1 MAAMMKAS
9 LLWLWLVSFL
19 LKSDIVIWES
29 SMSWGMSVLSQT
41 PRVQT
46 EVLFLFGFEIQ
57 PLLPG
62 ERGRFT
68 VSYDANGGDRD
79 G

>member
-1 MAAMMKAS
+1 MKAS

-19 LKSDIVIWES
+19 LKSDTVIWES
-29 SMSWGMSVLSQT
+29 SMSWGMRVLSQT

-46 EVLFLFGFEIQ
+46 EVLFLFGFETQ

-68 VSYDANGGDRD
+68 VNFDATSGGDWD

>member
-1 MAAMMKAS
+1 
-9 LLWLWLVSFL
+9 
-19 LKSDIVIWES
+19 
-29 SMSWGMSVLSQT
+29 MSWGMRVLSQT

-46 EVLFLFGFEIQ
+46 EVLFLFGFETQ

-68 VSYDANGGDRD
+68 VNFDATSGGDWD